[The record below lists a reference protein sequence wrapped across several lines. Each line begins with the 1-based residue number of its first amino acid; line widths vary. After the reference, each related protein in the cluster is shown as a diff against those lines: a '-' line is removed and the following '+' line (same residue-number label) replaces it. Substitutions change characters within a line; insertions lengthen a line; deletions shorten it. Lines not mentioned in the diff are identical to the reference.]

1 MSISKGRKK
10 TLIDRAAFDW
20 DCGDGEGGD
29 QGQQKQQVLNQLNLD
44 VEVSFIFIDGEQTY
58 LQKEEVGK
66 GEGRVGVGPL
76 AKQVKEEV
84 AKVICINQG
93 GCRF

>member
-29 QGQQKQQVLNQLNLD
+29 QGQQQQQQVLTQLNLD
-44 VEVSFIFIDGEQTY
+44 VEVSFFER
-58 LQKEEVGK
+58 KK
-66 GEGRVGVGPL
+66 
-76 AKQVKEEV
+76 
-84 AKVICINQG
+84 
-93 GCRF
+93 